1 MIVTSK
7 SIQFSLLG
15 GLVAQLAFEFYAWL
29 ISPLVF
35 GPQLQP
41 SNLIV
46 ALFKLYA
53 GVNISYAAGFVVH
66 ALVGIVGFSA
76 FVFLLLRVLPLN
88 TYVSGILAG
97 LVLWFVAQGVLAPLV
112 GRDFM
117 MGFGPYTQ
125 SSLVGHVGMTW
136 IIALLIG
143 FGDERQQSASEG

>member
-1 MIVTSK
+1 M
-7 SIQFSLLG
+7 
-15 GLVAQLAFEFYAWL
+15 
-29 ISPLVF
+29 F